1 VTGARI
7 ETEILPMVLVGGARR
22 PGHVT
27 GARIETYLLEKRLSL
42 NLYGR
47 KLAPDFRLRYEFL
60 Q

>member
-1 VTGARI
+1 
-7 ETEILPMVLVGGARR
+7 MVLVGGARR

>member
-1 VTGARI
+1 
-7 ETEILPMVLVGGARR
+7 
-22 PGHVT
+22 
-27 GARIETYLLEKRLSL
+27 LLEKRLSL